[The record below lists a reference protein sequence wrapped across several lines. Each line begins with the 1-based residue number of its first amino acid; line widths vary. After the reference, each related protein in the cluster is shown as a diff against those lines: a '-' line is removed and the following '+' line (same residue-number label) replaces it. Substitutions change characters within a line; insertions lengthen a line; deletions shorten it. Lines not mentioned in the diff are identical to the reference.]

1 MSMAYEQIEPIS
13 VRKGEKVAAFLTIE
27 NAAGLLM
34 TVLPA
39 YLLSGGLPLLLR
51 ALVLAL
57 AAAVGIAATLEFRG
71 LALYER
77 LLWRGRGMLR
87 VRLQGRRVTPE
98 QLVGAPRSV
107 RPDRPLAVNGPIRVV
122 KRQGGLL
129 TRLAPP
135 RAQPLVRS
143 TPQAVIKLRLPASG
157 HIPARPE
164 GAEASPAAQER
175 ST

>member
-1 MSMAYEQIEPIS
+1 MAYEQIEQIS

-34 TVLPA
+34 TVLPT

-122 KRQGGLL
+122 KRQAGLL

-135 RAQPLVRS
+135 RAQPLVRP
-143 TPQAVIKLRLPASG
+143 TPQAVIKLRLSTPRQDTQMSDG
-157 HIPARPE
+157 QGR
-164 GAEASPAAQER
+164 SPTVE
-175 ST
+175 